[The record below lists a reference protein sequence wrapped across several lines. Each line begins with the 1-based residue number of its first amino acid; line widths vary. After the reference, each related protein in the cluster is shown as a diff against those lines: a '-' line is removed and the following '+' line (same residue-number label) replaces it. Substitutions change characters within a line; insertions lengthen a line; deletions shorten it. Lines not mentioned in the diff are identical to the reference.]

1 MGLGSYQ
8 NPYLIAEIG
17 VNHGGDLDKA
27 IEMIDYVAEV
37 GWHCAKFQTYKAD
50 KLASKHSPAYWDQAK
65 EPTPSQHELFKKFDK
80 FGLAE
85 YLILSEHCKAR
96 GVDFLSTA
104 FDLEAV
110 DELDAIMSFFKV
122 ASADITN
129 IPLLRKIASKKK
141 PVILSVGAAEV
152 YEIQRAVFELE
163 THGADYV
170 SLLHCVL
177 NYPTPP
183 EYANLA
189 AIATLARL
197 FPGYEIGYSDH
208 VVPDY
213 EMTALQMSIQMGATV
228 IEKHFTYDRSLTGN
242 DHYHAFDREIG
253 HTFMKK
259 LAAMQELA
267 GTGEISTVSQKSAIR
282 NARRS
287 IVAAETIKKGTVL
300 TEANLTTKRPGS
312 GVPSVYWDDV
322 VGKRAAIDI
331 VEDTVLLWGMFDG

>member
-1 MGLGSYQ
+1 MDLGRYQ
-8 NPYLIAEIG
+8 QPYLIAEIG
-17 VNHGGDLDKA
+17 VNHGGDLGKA
-27 IEMIDYVAEV
+27 IEMIDQVAEI

-50 KLASKHSPAYWDQAK
+50 KLASKNSPAYWDQTK
-65 EPTPSQHELFKKFDK
+65 EPTASQHELFKKFDM
-80 FGLAE
+80 FGPAE
-85 YLILSEHCKAR
+85 YLILAEHCKAR
-96 GVDFLSTA
+96 DVDFLSTA
-104 FDLEAV
+104 FDFEAV
-110 DELDAIMSFFKV
+110 DDLNASLPFYKV

-129 IPLLRKIASKKK
+129 IPLLRKIASKNKQ
-141 PVILSVGAAEV
+141 VVLSVGAAEV

-163 THGADYV
+163 AHGAVYV

-183 EYANLA
+183 EHANLA

-208 VVPDY
+208 VVPDE
-213 EMTALQMSIQMGATV
+213 EMTALQMAILMGATV

-253 HTFMKK
+253 HAFMKK

-267 GTGEISTVSQKSAIR
+267 GTGAISAVSQRSAIR

-287 IVAAETIKKGTVL
+287 IVAAETIKKGTIL

-312 GVPSVYWDDV
+312 GVPSIYWDDV
-322 VGKRAAIDI
+322 IGKRAATDI
-331 VEDTVLLWGMFDG
+331 AEDTVLLWGMFDG

>member
-1 MGLGSYQ
+1 MGLGSYLK
-8 NPYLIAEIG
+8 PYLIAEIG

-27 IEMIDYVAEV
+27 IEMINQVAEI

-50 KLASKHSPAYWDQAK
+50 KLASKDSPAYWDQAK
-65 EPTPSQHELFKKFDK
+65 EPTASQHELFKKFDM
-80 FGLAE
+80 FGPEEYMILAK
-85 YLILSEHCKAR
+85 HCKAC

-110 DELDAIMSFFKV
+110 DDLSSSLSFYKV

-129 IPLLRKIASKKK
+129 IPLLRKIASKNK
-141 PVILSVGAAEV
+141 PVVVSVGAAEV

-163 THGADYV
+163 THGAGEI

-177 NYPTPP
+177 NYPTPS
-183 EYANLA
+183 EHANLA
-189 AIATLARL
+189 AIATLGHL

-208 VVPDY
+208 VVPDD
-213 EMTALQMSIQMGATV
+213 EMTALQMAIVMGARV

-242 DHYHAFDREIG
+242 DHYHAFDRKIG
-253 HTFMKK
+253 HAFMTK
-259 LAAMQELA
+259 LAEMQELS
-267 GTGEISTVSQKSAIR
+267 GTGKISTVSQKSAIR

-287 IVAAETIKKGTVL
+287 IVAADTIEKGTLL
-300 TEANLTTKRPGS
+300 TEANLTTKRPGW

-322 VGKRAAIDI
+322 VGKRAATDI
-331 VEDTVLLWGMFDG
+331 AEDSVLLWGMFDG